1 MSQRIT
7 RRQLLGS
14 GIKAGFGLAVWNDLN
29 LGSLPAFAIKPAR
42 ETFPDDARFQPA
54 FARLD
59 EFIAAHLRDIG
70 APGMTLALAN
80 RDGLLR
86 ASAYGFADT
95 KAGAKVRPNTLFEV
109 GSISKSFVALALMQM
124 REEGKFEPA
133 KPITTYLTWLKID
146 SKYSPITCHH
156 LLSHTSGL
164 PDGVPL
170 ELIGPDQPLWTGFA
184 PGERFAYSNVGYDL
198 LGLVLEAIDR
208 QPLATVLRRRVLDP
222 LGMASSEPVITN
234 AIRTRMAI
242 GYAPMFDDR
251 PFPLRGELAEAPW
264 VEFGEGAGSVSSTAT
279 DMGAYLAVLLNR
291 GKVIRGSSPTPG
303 SPTGQPGRGGAVR
316 EGSGP
321 DRIVSEESFKLFVT
335 PAIKAPFWGED
346 ASYGYGLWV
355 NEVEGRTLLRH
366 TGGMVAFSSAMHVDV
381 TSGFGAFASVNA
393 NLAGYRPNIV
403 AKYALD
409 LLRATMEGKELPP
422 APATSTLPDQVPNAA
437 DFAGTFSAADG
448 SKLVLAAEGGKLWL
462 TAGVQKVALERAGGD
477 RFVVKHPDFDLFP
490 LEFAREGNVIVE
502 AFHGPRWFTNERY
515 PGPKTFDYPKEWAA
529 FAGHYR
535 NDSPWF
541 GSTRIFARK
550 GKLTADGT
558 PLIPLNDGLFRL
570 GPEEWSPER
579 LSFGPLVNGRTT
591 RMKVSG
597 VEFHRTFTP

>member
-14 GIKAGFGLAVWNDLN
+14 GLKAGFGLAVWNDLK
-29 LGSLPAFAIKPAR
+29 LGPLPAFAFKPAR
-42 ETFPDDARFQPA
+42 ATTGNDSRFQPA

-59 EFIAAHLRDIG
+59 EFIGAHMRDIG

-95 KAGAKVRPNTLFEV
+95 KAGAKVQPNTLFEV

-124 REEGKFEPA
+124 REEGKFDTT
-133 KPITTYLTWLKID
+133 KPITTYLPWLKID
-146 SKYSPITCHH
+146 SKYAPITGHH

-170 ELIGPDQPLWTGFA
+170 ELISPDQPLWTGFA

-198 LGLVLEAIDR
+198 LGLVLEEIDR
-208 QPLATVLRRRVLDP
+208 QPMAAVLRRRVLDP

-234 AIRTRMAI
+234 AIRQRMAI

-279 DMGAYLAVLLNR
+279 DMGEYLAMLLNR
-291 GKVIRGSSPTPG
+291 GKIVRGSS
-303 SPTGQPGRGGAVR
+303 VR
-316 EGSGP
+316 EGLGRG
-321 DRIVSEESFKLFVT
+321 RIVGEESFKLFVT

-355 NEVEGRTLLRH
+355 NEVDGRTLLRH
-366 TGGMVAFSSAMHVDV
+366 TGGMVAFSSAMHVDI

-403 AKYALD
+403 AKYALN
-409 LLRATMEGKELPP
+409 LLRAILEEKDLPS
-422 APATSTLPDQVPNAA
+422 APATSTLPDQVLNAA
-437 DFAGTFSAADG
+437 DFAGTFTSADG
-448 SKLVLAAEGGKLWL
+448 SKLALAAQGGKLWL
-462 TAGVQKVALERAGGD
+462 TVVAQRVALERAGED

-490 LEFAREGNVIVE
+490 LEFARERNVVVE

-515 PGPKTFDYPKEWAA
+515 TGPKTFDYPKEWEA

-541 GSTRIFARK
+541 GSTRIFVRK

-558 PLIPLNDGLFRL
+558 PLTPLGDGLFRL
-570 GPEEWSPER
+570 GPEDWSPER
-579 LSFGPLVNGRTT
+579 LGFGPVVNGRAT

>member
-14 GIKAGFGLAVWNDLN
+14 GIKAGFGLVLWKELN
-29 LGSLPAFAIKPAR
+29 LSTVPAFAFTPAKAA
-42 ETFPDDARFQPA
+42 FADDARFQPA

-59 EFIAAHLRDIG
+59 EFVGAHMRDIG

-86 ASAYGFADT
+86 ASSYGFADT
-95 KAGAKVRPNTLFEV
+95 KAGMKVQSNTLFEI

-124 REEGKFEPA
+124 REEGKFDPT
-133 KPITTYLTWLKID
+133 KPITTYLPWLKID
-146 SKYSPITCHH
+146 SKYAPITGHH

-184 PGERFAYSNVGYDL
+184 PGEHFAYSNVGYDL

-208 QPLATVLRRRVLDP
+208 QPMAAVLRHRLLDP
-222 LGMASSEPVITN
+222 LGMSASEPVIAN
-234 AIRTRMAI
+234 AIRPRMAI

-251 PFPLRGELAEAPW
+251 PFPLRGPLAEAPW
-264 VEFGEGAGSVSSTAT
+264 VEFGEGAGSISAT
-279 DMGAYLAVLLNR
+279 GSDMALYIQMLLNS
-291 GKVIRGSSPTPG
+291 GKVSPKFHISRGRAADLQLISP
-303 SPTGQPGRGGAVR
+303 
-316 EGSGP
+316 EG
-321 DRIVSEESFKLFVT
+321 FKLLVQ
-335 PAIKAPFWGED
+335 PVIKAPFWGED
-346 ASYGYGLWV
+346 ASYGYGLWT

-381 TSGFGAFASVNA
+381 TSGIGAFASVNA
-393 NLAGYRPNIV
+393 NLAGYRPNVV

-409 LLRATMEGKELPP
+409 LLRATMDGKDFAS
-422 APATSTLPDQVPNAA
+422 APSTSTLPDQVPNAA
-437 DFAGTFSAADG
+437 DFAGTFTSVNG
-448 SKLVLAAEGGKLWL
+448 GRLMLAAEGGKLWL
-462 TAGVQKVALERAGGD
+462 TAGTQKVALERAGGD
-477 RFVVKHPDFDLFP
+477 RFVIKHAEFDLFA
-490 LEFAREGNVIVE
+490 LEFARDRNVVTE

-515 PGPKTFDYPKEWAA
+515 TGPRTFDYPREWDA

-541 GSTRIFARK
+541 GSTRIFVRK
-550 GKLTADGT
+550 GKLTAGGA
-558 PLIPLNDGLFRL
+558 PLIPLGGGIFRV
-570 GPEEWSPER
+570 GAEDWSPER
-579 LSFGPLVNGRTT
+579 LSFGPVVNGRAT
-591 RMKVSG
+591 RMKFSG